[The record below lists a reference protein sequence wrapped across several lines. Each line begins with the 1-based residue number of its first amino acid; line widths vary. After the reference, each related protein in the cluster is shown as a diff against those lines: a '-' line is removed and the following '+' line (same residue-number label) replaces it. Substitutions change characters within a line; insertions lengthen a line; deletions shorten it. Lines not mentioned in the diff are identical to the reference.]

1 MSAPTDLWHI
11 SEGYEKYLR
20 EESVLVLLIFSFC
33 LFVRGSKLSCTVST
47 GPGVWLVNGIVQ
59 YTAKF
64 NRNNILINYN
74 KLMTN

>member
-11 SEGYEKYLR
+11 SEGYEKNFQFLR

-33 LFVRGSKLSCTVST
+33 LFVRGSKLSCTSST

-64 NRNNILINYN
+64 NRNNILIR
-74 KLMTN
+74 

>member
-33 LFVRGSKLSCTVST
+33 LFVRGSKLSCTLSHRA
-47 GPGVWLVNGIVQ
+47 GGVASKWNSAVHSEI
-59 YTAKF
+59 
-64 NRNNILINYN
+64 
-74 KLMTN
+74 